1 MNKWYNV
8 LYTVG
13 NAVSDELVGLL
24 LAIGFLRD
32 ITRLAICPC
41 KSTADFP
48 LSACAAACSLGD
60 FVAVFVSLC
69 VRGRCLLPTHES
81 PVTLKCCLNGLL
93 VADRGPARPS
103 SDTSSRPA
111 CGLLPTHL
119 PCTLAL
125 PAL

>member
-1 MNKWYNV
+1 MV
-8 LYTVG
+8 QSTVYS
-13 NAVSDELVGLL
+13 NAAVSDELVGLL

-32 ITRLAICPC
+32 STRLAICPC
-41 KSTADFP
+41 YLNADFP

-60 FVAVFVSLC
+60 AVFVFLC
-69 VRGRCLLPTHES
+69 VRDRCLLPTHES
-81 PVTLKCCLNGLL
+81 PVTLNSCLNGLL

-119 PCTLAL
+119 PCSLAL